1 MKRILCEN
9 QVIISDQKI
18 NLVVDVDDALLC
30 KSISAQFWSILCYFH
45 KLPSFTVGIYYGNK
59 KWSNV
64 KEFALEFFTKYRNLE
79 IVDIEFRGVK
89 LGIPFDFMHLALLV
103 AVKRLILFWK
113 EFLIDYLQY
122 SDHKNFKQVG
132 WNCWTASNRICVEA
146 TWIWW
151 GKKVEG
157 HKITTVRHFD
167 SSMLWTISDL
177 FSFLSKSILT
187 ERLTCCENSFRWKW
201 N

>member
-1 MKRILCEN
+1 MKTHRHERLPDYCKAILKTPRKFMTVKKCGDDCHFDLLNSVKRILCEN

-18 NLVVDVDDALLC
+18 NLVVDVDDVLLC
-30 KSISAQFWSILCYFH
+30 KSISAQFWSIICYFH
-45 KLPSFTVGIYYGNK
+45 KLPSFTVGIYYSNK

-64 KEFALEFFTKYRNLE
+64 KEFAL
-79 IVDIEFRGVK
+79 
-89 LGIPFDFMHLALLV
+89 

-132 WNCWTASNRICVEA
+132 RNCWTASNRICVEA

-157 HKITTVRHFD
+157 YKQ
-167 SSMLWTISDL
+167 
-177 FSFLSKSILT
+177 
-187 ERLTCCENSFRWKW
+187 
-201 N
+201 